1 MTDEC
6 LVNILRISERPDLL
20 YSAQRIEALC
30 AEVAMLRTSL
40 LAADDRTLMRQNEIK
55 ALKAERGL
63 ELAEVARLEA
73 EVKRLTKRVEVR
85 EVAKKGWTR

>member
-20 YSAQRIEALC
+20 YSAQRIEALG